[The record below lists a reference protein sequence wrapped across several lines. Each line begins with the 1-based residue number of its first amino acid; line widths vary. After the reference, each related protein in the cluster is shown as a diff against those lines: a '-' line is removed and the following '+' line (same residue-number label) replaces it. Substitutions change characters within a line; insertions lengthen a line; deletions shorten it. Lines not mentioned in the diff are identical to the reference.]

1 MAGLQEVLTA
11 SSSGQKQIWTLL
23 LEGDATRPPETRE
36 SDSVDGLL
44 ETAAACLNC
53 APTALKVHVLLPG
66 GDGEGTVAGGDA
78 VVLFHGK
85 DGAPNAK
92 ATALLVAAG
101 ARDASAPPLTG
112 AACVARFKHDLAN
125 PLSVSLGNETAPAF
139 LAERCWLQRARC
151 DTKPKTPSPF
161 PADARK
167 AVLAQLLAARAAEL
181 ERRKAAPGNAPQDV
195 KNTGGRVRWTNAK
208 NDVHVAAQLPAGTKR
223 GHCRVVI
230 QATSLS
236 IKVGEVDASGQFR
249 LASLVDGALFQ
260 EVDPSQSRW
269 DFVEATAMGTA
280 ELQVTLRKKQA
291 MRWLMLVR

>member
-11 SSSGQKQIWTLL
+11 STSGAKQIWTLL
-23 LEGDATRPPETRE
+23 LEGDATCPPETRE

-66 GDGEGTVAGGDA
+66 GEGSGTVAGGDA
-78 VVLFHGK
+78 VVLFHG
-85 DGAPNAK
+85 DRGAPNAK
-92 ATALLVAAG
+92 ATALLVATG
-101 ARDASAPPLTG
+101 AQDAAVTG

-139 LAERCWLQRARC
+139 LAERCWLQRARG
-151 DTKPKTPSPF
+151 DTKPKVPSPF

-230 QATSLS
+230 QAASLS
-236 IKVGEVDASGQFR
+236 IKVGEVDATGTFR

>member
-1 MAGLQEVLTA
+1 MA
-11 SSSGQKQIWTLL
+11 
-23 LEGDATRPPETRE
+23 
-36 SDSVDGLL
+36 
-44 ETAAACLNC
+44 
-53 APTALKVHVLLPG
+53 
-66 GDGEGTVAGGDA
+66 
-78 VVLFHGK
+78 
-85 DGAPNAK
+85 
-92 ATALLVAAG
+92 
-101 ARDASAPPLTG
+101 G

-139 LAERCWLQRARC
+139 LAERCWLQRARG
-151 DTKPKTPSPF
+151 DTKPKVPSPF

-236 IKVGEVDASGQFR
+236 IKVGEVDAWSISTGEFGRRRFISGGR
-249 LASLVDGALFQ
+249 
-260 EVDPSQSRW
+260 PY
-269 DFVEATAMGTA
+269 TIAMG
-280 ELQVTLRKKQA
+280 LRGSDGHGHGRA
-291 MRWLMLVR
+291 PGHATEEAGHALAHARAVGVICGVLF

>member
-11 SSSGQKQIWTLL
+11 SASGQKQIWTLL
-23 LEGDATRPPETRE
+23 LEGDATCPPETRE
-36 SDSVDGLL
+36 SDSVDALL
-44 ETAAACLNC
+44 ETAAACVNC

-78 VVLFHGK
+78 VVLICS
-85 DGAPNAK
+85 DRGAPNAK
-92 ATALLVAAG
+92 ATALLVATG
-101 ARDASAPPLTG
+101 AQDASVAG

-139 LAERCWLQRARC
+139 LAERCWLQRARG
-151 DTKPKTPSPF
+151 DTKPKVPSPF

-230 QATSLS
+230 QAASLS
-236 IKVGEVDASGQFR
+236 IKVGEVDATGTFR

-260 EVDPSQSRW
+260 EVDPTQSRW

>member
-11 SSSGQKQIWTLL
+11 SASGAKQIWTLL
-23 LEGDATRPPETRE
+23 LEGDAAAPPETRE
-36 SDSVDGLL
+36 SDSVDAFL
-44 ETAAACLNC
+44 ETAAACVNC

-66 GDGEGTVAGGDA
+66 GDGEGTDA
-78 VVLFHGK
+78 VVLFHG
-85 DGAPNAK
+85 DRGAPNAK
-92 ATALLVAAG
+92 ATALLVATG
-101 ARDASAPPLTG
+101 AQDAAVTG

-139 LAERCWLQRARC
+139 LAERCWLQRARG
-151 DTKPKTPSPF
+151 DTKPKVPSPF

-249 LASLVDGALFQ
+249 LASLVDGSLFQ
-260 EVDPSQSRW
+260 EVDPTQSRW
-269 DFVEATAMGTA
+269 DFVEQTAMGTA

>member
-1 MAGLQEVLTA
+1 MGHPKFDFHT
-11 SSSGQKQIWTLL
+11 G
-23 LEGDATRPPETRE
+23 E

-44 ETAAACLNC
+44 ETAAACVNC

-78 VVLFHGK
+78 VVLIGS
-85 DGAPNAK
+85 DRGAPNAK
-92 ATALLVAAG
+92 ATALLVATG
-101 ARDASAPPLTG
+101 AQDASVTG

-139 LAERCWLQRARC
+139 LAERCWLQRARG
-151 DTKPKTPSPF
+151 DTKPKVPSPF

-181 ERRKAAPGNAPQDV
+181 ERRKAAPGSQPQDV

-223 GHCRVVI
+223 GHCRVSI
-230 QATSLS
+230 EPTSLS
-236 IKVGEVDASGQFR
+236 IKVGEVDASGTFR
-249 LASLVDGALFQ
+249 LASLVDGVLFQ
-260 EVDPSQSRW
+260 EVDPSNSRW

>member
-11 SSSGQKQIWTLL
+11 SASGQKQIWTLL
-23 LEGDATRPPETRE
+23 LEGDATAPPETRE
-36 SDSVDGLL
+36 SDSVDALL
-44 ETAAACLNC
+44 ETAAACVNC

-78 VVLFHGK
+78 VVLICS
-85 DGAPNAK
+85 DRGAPNAK
-92 ATALLVAAG
+92 ATALLVATG
-101 ARDASAPPLTG
+101 AQDASVAG

-139 LAERCWLQRARC
+139 LAERCWLQRARG
-151 DTKPKTPSPF
+151 DTKPKVPSPF

-181 ERRKAAPGNAPQDV
+181 ERRKAAPGSQPQDV

-249 LASLVDGALFQ
+249 LASLVDGVLFQ
-260 EVDPSQSRW
+260 EVDPTQSRW

>member
-11 SSSGQKQIWTLL
+11 SASGQKQIWTLL
-23 LEGDATRPPETRE
+23 LEGDATRPAETRE

-44 ETAAACLNC
+44 EQAAACIDC

-66 GDGEGTVAGGDA
+66 GEGEGTVAGGDA
-78 VVLFHGK
+78 VVLFHG
-85 DGAPNAK
+85 DGGAPNAK
-92 ATALLVAAG
+92 ATALLVATG
-101 ARDASAPPLTG
+101 VQDAAVTG

-125 PLSVSLGNETAPAF
+125 PLAVSLGNETAPAF
-139 LAERCWLQRARC
+139 LAERCWLQRARG
-151 DTKPKTPSPF
+151 DTKPKVPSPF
-161 PADARK
+161 PVDARK

-181 ERRKAAPGNAPQDV
+181 ERRKAAPGSQPQDV

-223 GHCRVVI
+223 GHCRVSI
-230 QATSLS
+230 QATSLA

-260 EVDPSQSRW
+260 EVDPSNSRW

>member
-11 SSSGQKQIWTLL
+11 SASGAKQIWTLL
-23 LEGDATRPPETRE
+23 LEGDAAAPPETRE
-36 SDSVDGLL
+36 SDSVDALL
-44 ETAAACLNC
+44 ETAAACVNC

-78 VVLFHGK
+78 VVLICS
-85 DGAPNAK
+85 DRGAPNAK
-92 ATALLVAAG
+92 ATALLVATG
-101 ARDASAPPLTG
+101 AKDASVAG

-139 LAERCWLQRARC
+139 LAERCWLQRARG
-151 DTKPKTPSPF
+151 DTKPEPPSPF
-161 PADARK
+161 PVDARK

-230 QATSLS
+230 QAASLS
-236 IKVGEVDASGQFR
+236 IKVGEVDATGTFR

-260 EVDPSQSRW
+260 EVDPTQSRW

>member
-11 SSSGQKQIWTLL
+11 SASGQKQIWTLL
-23 LEGDATRPPETRE
+23 LEGDATRPAETRE

-44 ETAAACLNC
+44 EQAAACIDC

-78 VVLFHGK
+78 VVLIGS
-85 DGAPNAK
+85 DRGAPNAK
-92 ATALLVAAG
+92 ATALLVATG
-101 ARDASAPPLTG
+101 AQDASVTG

-139 LAERCWLQRARC
+139 LAERCWLQRARG
-151 DTKPKTPSPF
+151 DTKPKVPSPF

-181 ERRKAAPGNAPQDV
+181 ERRKAAPGSQPQDV

-230 QATSLS
+230 QATSLA

-249 LASLVDGALFQ
+249 LASLVDGSLFQ

>member
-11 SSSGQKQIWTLL
+11 SASGQKQIWTLL
-23 LEGDATRPPETRE
+23 LEGDATAPPETRE

-44 ETAAACLNC
+44 EQAAACIDC

-66 GDGEGTVAGGDA
+66 GEGEGTVAGGDA
-78 VVLFHGK
+78 VVLIGS
-85 DGAPNAK
+85 DRGAPNAK

-139 LAERCWLQRARC
+139 LAERCWLQRARG
-151 DTKPKTPSPF
+151 DTKPSKPSPF

-167 AVLAQLLAARAAEL
+167 AVLDQLLAARAAEL
-181 ERRKAAPGNAPQDV
+181 ERRKAAPGSQPQDV

-223 GHCRVVI
+223 GHCRVSI
-230 QATSLS
+230 EPTSLA

-249 LASLVDGALFQ
+249 LASLVDGVLFQ

>member
-11 SSSGQKQIWTLL
+11 SASGQKQIWTLL
-23 LEGDATRPPETRE
+23 LEGDATCPPETRE
-36 SDSVDGLL
+36 SDSVDALL
-44 ETAAACLNC
+44 ETAAACVNC

-78 VVLFHGK
+78 VVLICS
-85 DGAPNAK
+85 DRGAPNAK
-92 ATALLVAAG
+92 ATALLVATG
-101 ARDASAPPLTG
+101 AKDASVAG

-139 LAERCWLQRARC
+139 LAERCWLQRARG
-151 DTKPKTPSPF
+151 DTKPKVPSPF

-181 ERRKAAPGNAPQDV
+181 ERRKAAPGSQPQDV

-236 IKVGEVDASGQFR
+236 IKVGEVDATGTFR

-260 EVDPSQSRW
+260 EVDPTQSRW

-280 ELQVTLRKKQA
+280 ELQVTLRKRQA

>member
-11 SSSGQKQIWTLL
+11 SASGQKQIWTLL
-23 LEGDATRPPETRE
+23 LEGDATCPPETRE
-36 SDSVDGLL
+36 SDSVDALL
-44 ETAAACLNC
+44 ETAAACVNC

-85 DGAPNAK
+85 DQGAPNAK

-101 ARDASAPPLTG
+101 AKDASVAG

-125 PLSVSLGNETAPAF
+125 PLAVSLGNETAPAF
-139 LAERCWLQRARC
+139 LAERCWLQRARG
-151 DTKPKTPSPF
+151 DTKPKVPSPF

-181 ERRKAAPGNAPQDV
+181 ERPKAAPGNAPQDV

-236 IKVGEVDASGQFR
+236 IKVGEVDATGTFR
-249 LASLVDGALFQ
+249 LASLVDGSLFQ

-269 DFVEATAMGTA
+269 DFVEQTAMGTA

>member
-11 SSSGQKQIWTLL
+11 SASGQKQIWTLL
-23 LEGDATRPPETRE
+23 LEGDATCPPETRE
-36 SDSVDGLL
+36 SDSVDALL
-44 ETAAACLNC
+44 ETAAACVNC

-78 VVLFHGK
+78 VVLICS
-85 DGAPNAK
+85 DRGAPNAK
-92 ATALLVAAG
+92 ATALLVATG
-101 ARDASAPPLTG
+101 AKDASVAG

-139 LAERCWLQRARC
+139 LAERCWLQRARG
-151 DTKPKTPSPF
+151 DTKPKVPSPF

-181 ERRKAAPGNAPQDV
+181 ERRKAAPGSQPQDV

-236 IKVGEVDASGQFR
+236 IKVGEVDATGTFR

-260 EVDPSQSRW
+260 EVDPTQSRW

>member
-11 SSSGQKQIWTLL
+11 SASGQKQIWTLL
-23 LEGDATRPPETRE
+23 LEGDATCPPETRE
-36 SDSVDGLL
+36 SDSVDALL
-44 ETAAACLNC
+44 ETAAACVNC

-78 VVLFHGK
+78 VVLICS
-85 DGAPNAK
+85 DRGAPNAK
-92 ATALLVAAG
+92 ATALLVATG
-101 ARDASAPPLTG
+101 AKDASVAG

-139 LAERCWLQRARC
+139 LAERCWLQRARN
-151 DTKPKTPSPF
+151 DTKPSKPSPF

-236 IKVGEVDASGQFR
+236 IKVGEVDASGTFR

-260 EVDPSQSRW
+260 EVDPTQSRW

>member
-11 SSSGQKQIWTLL
+11 SASGQKQIWTLL
-23 LEGDATRPPETRE
+23 LEGDATAPPETRE

-44 ETAAACLNC
+44 EQAAACIDC

-66 GDGEGTVAGGDA
+66 GEGEGTVAGGDA

-112 AACVARFKHDLAN
+112 AACVARFNHDLAN
-125 PLSVSLGNETAPAF
+125 PLAVSLGNETAPAF
-139 LAERCWLQRARC
+139 LAERCWLQRARG

-181 ERRKAAPGNAPQDV
+181 ERRKAAPGSQPQDV

-208 NDVHVAAQLPAGTKR
+208 NDVHVAAQLPKGTKR

-230 QATSLS
+230 QATSLA

-249 LASLVDGALFQ
+249 LASLVDGVLFQ
-260 EVDPSQSRW
+260 EVDPQQSRW

>member
-11 SSSGQKQIWTLL
+11 SASGQKQIWTLL
-23 LEGDATRPPETRE
+23 LEGDATRPAETRE

-44 ETAAACLNC
+44 ETAAACVNC

-78 VVLFHGK
+78 VVLICS
-85 DGAPNAK
+85 DRGAPNAK

-101 ARDASAPPLTG
+101 AKDASVAG

-139 LAERCWLQRARC
+139 LAERCWLQRARG
-151 DTKPKTPSPF
+151 DTKPKVPSPF

-181 ERRKAAPGNAPQDV
+181 ERRKAAPGSQPQDV

-249 LASLVDGALFQ
+249 LASLVDGVLFQ

>member
-11 SSSGQKQIWTLL
+11 SASGQKQIWTLL
-23 LEGDATRPPETRE
+23 LEGDATAPPETRE

-44 ETAAACLNC
+44 EQAAACINC

-78 VVLFHGK
+78 VVLICS
-85 DGAPNAK
+85 DRGAPNAK
-92 ATALLVAAG
+92 ATALLVATG
-101 ARDASAPPLTG
+101 AKDASVAG

-139 LAERCWLQRARC
+139 LAERCWLQRARG
-151 DTKPKTPSPF
+151 DTKPKVPSPF

-208 NDVHVAAQLPAGTKR
+208 NVVHVAAQPPAGTKR

-236 IKVGEVDASGQFR
+236 IKVGEVDATGTFR

-260 EVDPSQSRW
+260 EVDPTQSRW

>member
-1 MAGLQEVLTA
+1 MRKLRTHG
-11 SSSGQKQIWTLL
+11 
-23 LEGDATRPPETRE
+23 LEGPR
-36 SDSVDGLL
+36 V
-44 ETAAACLNC
+44 
-53 APTALKVHVLLPG
+53 APRRRR
-66 GDGEGTVAGGDA
+66 DRRGGDA

-101 ARDASAPPLTG
+101 AKDASVAG

-125 PLSVSLGNETAPAF
+125 PLAVSLGNETAPAF
-139 LAERCWLQRARC
+139 LAERCWLQRARG
-151 DTKPKTPSPF
+151 DTKPKVPSPF

-167 AVLAQLLAARAAEL
+167 RVLRPMAAAPRAAEL

-249 LASLVDGALFQ
+249 LASLVDGVLFQ
-260 EVDPSQSRW
+260 EVDPTQSRW
-269 DFVEATAMGTA
+269 DFVEQTGHGHGRAPGHA
-280 ELQVTLRKKQA
+280 EEEAGHALAHARAVGRICGDPFLDVDA
-291 MRWLMLVR
+291 FS

>member
-11 SSSGQKQIWTLL
+11 SASGQKQIWTLL
-23 LEGDATRPPETRE
+23 PEGDATAPASTRE

-44 ETAAACLNC
+44 ETAAACVNC

-85 DGAPNAK
+85 DGALNAK

-101 ARDASAPPLTG
+101 ARDASTPPLTG

-139 LAERCWLQRARC
+139 LAERCWLQRARG
-151 DTKPKTPSPF
+151 DTKPSKPSPF

-181 ERRKAAPGNAPQDV
+181 ERRKAAPGSQPQDV

-223 GHCRVVI
+223 GHCRVSI
-230 QATSLS
+230 QATSLA

-249 LASLVDGALFQ
+249 LASLVDGVLFQ
-260 EVDPSQSRW
+260 EVDPSNSRW

>member
-1 MAGLQEVLTA
+1 MYKLRTHG
-11 SSSGQKQIWTLL
+11 
-23 LEGDATRPPETRE
+23 LEGPRLAPRRRRRRDRRGRRRGRPVPR
-36 SDSVDGLL
+36 
-44 ETAAACLNC
+44 
-53 APTALKVHVLLPG
+53 
-66 GDGEGTVAGGDA
+66 
-78 VVLFHGK
+78 K
-85 DGAPNAK
+85 DRGAPNAK

-101 ARDASAPPLTG
+101 AKDAAVTG

-139 LAERCWLQRARC
+139 LAERCWLQRARG
-151 DTKPKTPSPF
+151 DTKPKVPSPF

-249 LASLVDGALFQ
+249 LASLVDGSLFQ
-260 EVDPSQSRW
+260 EVDPTQSRW

>member
-11 SSSGQKQIWTLL
+11 SASGAKQIWTLL
-23 LEGDATRPPETRE
+23 LEGDAAAPPETRE
-36 SDSVDGLL
+36 SDSVDALL
-44 ETAAACLNC
+44 ETAAACVNC

-78 VVLFHGK
+78 VVLICS
-85 DGAPNAK
+85 DRGAPNAK
-92 ATALLVAAG
+92 ATALLVATG
-101 ARDASAPPLTG
+101 AKDASVAG

-139 LAERCWLQRARC
+139 LAERCWLQRARG
-151 DTKPKTPSPF
+151 DTKPKVPSPF

-230 QATSLS
+230 QAASLS
-236 IKVGEVDASGQFR
+236 IKVGEVDATGTFR

-260 EVDPSQSRW
+260 EVDPTQSRW
-269 DFVEATAMGTA
+269 DFVEQTAMGTA